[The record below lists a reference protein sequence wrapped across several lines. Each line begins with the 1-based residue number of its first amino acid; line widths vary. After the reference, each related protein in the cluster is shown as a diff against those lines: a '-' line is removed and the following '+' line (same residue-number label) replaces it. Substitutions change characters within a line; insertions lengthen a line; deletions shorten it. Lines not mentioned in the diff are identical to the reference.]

1 MTKEQILE
9 TLLAIVRDV
18 IDDDDI
24 EFGLDTPFTQ
34 VPGWDSLNN
43 MHIIVRLEKKTGV
56 EFQQADFQTIA
67 TIGDLVEAVLRKQGK

>member
-1 MTKEQILE
+1 MANEQILQ

-18 IDDDDI
+18 IDDEDI
-24 EFGLDTPFTQ
+24 EFGLDTPFSQ

-56 EFQQADFQTIA
+56 EFHQSDFQTIT
-67 TIGDLVEAVLRKQGK
+67 TIGDLVDAVQAKLAK